1 MELALV
7 PESGP
12 SLSKRVFFQAWPLVA
27 DWIRADRN
35 KGNRRIVSKMCK
47 RQEKHLLQTPFWRMR
62 LYVKAHS
69 QGIGHGNALD
79 PEDPYRGWD
88 SFFETYHAEG
98 PKTEQEEW
106 LVHSLWEEY
115 TKNSDRIA
123 EQKDLIQQYKDD
135 MWDESDSSLD
145 SSINVGIVSR
155 DGSCSSFT
163 DTDEEPFWDFNWWL
177 FNRESVPRSPDR
189 DRAHHGY
196 WARWRAQRRA
206 EVRRAEEQAGVH
218 WTQVPSPNEDV
229 PLPVS
234 ESTGQNRAFNIDAFL
249 SLPRYVDLALP
260 SPSEEVLLP
269 VSDRTPG
276 PDTHGR
282 AFSSDEDGDGPCVPI
297 QHLTRYFRSCF
308 GKKDEK
314 ENDLMV
320 MQALHERADVPPA
333 CEICHTPCRL
343 YASCSFCGQSP
354 VMHHGRCCWS
364 NPGRRRREAEKA
376 AAADEEWL

>member
-1 MELALV
+1 
-7 PESGP
+7 
-12 SLSKRVFFQAWPLVA
+12 
-27 DWIRADRN
+27 
-35 KGNRRIVSKMCK
+35 
-47 RQEKHLLQTPFWRMR
+47 
-62 LYVKAHS
+62 
-69 QGIGHGNALD
+69 ALD

-98 PKTEQEEW
+98 PKTAQEVW
-106 LVHSLWEEY
+106 LVRSLWEEY

-163 DTDEEPFWDFNWWL
+163 DTDEEPFWDFSWWR
-177 FNRESVPRSPDR
+177 FSRESAPGIPHRG
-189 DRAHHGY
+189 RAHHEY
-196 WARWRAQRRA
+196 WTRWRAQRRA

-218 WTQVPSPNEDV
+218 WSQGWPDFEN
-229 PLPVS
+229 
-234 ESTGQNRAFNIDAFL
+234 AFL
-249 SLPRYVDLALP
+249 LSPRHDDLALP
-260 SPSEEVLLP
+260 NLIEEVLVP
-269 VSDRTPG
+269 VSDRAPG

-297 QHLTRYFRSCF
+297 QSLTRYFRSCL
-308 GKKDEK
+308 GKRDEK
-314 ENDLMV
+314 ENDLMI
-320 MQALHERADVPPA
+320 MQALRERADVPPA

-343 YASCSFCGQSP
+343 YAFCSFCGQSP
-354 VMHHGRCCWS
+354 VMHHGRCCYL

>member
-1 MELALV
+1 MELALA

-12 SLSKRVFFQAWPLVA
+12 SLSKRIFFRAWPLIA

-47 RQEKHLLQTPFWRMR
+47 KQKKHLLQTPFWRMR
-62 LYVKAHS
+62 LYVKARS
-69 QGIGHGNALD
+69 QGIGHGDTLD

-88 SFFETYHAEG
+88 SFFETNHAEG

-106 LVHSLWEEY
+106 LAQSLWEEH

-163 DTDEEPFWDFNWWL
+163 DTDEEPFWDFDWWL
-177 FNRESVPRSPDR
+177 FNRESVPKSPDR

-196 WARWRAQRRA
+196 WAEWRAQRRA
-206 EVRRAEEQAGVH
+206 EVRRAEEEAGVH
-218 WTQVPSPNEDV
+218 WTQMPSPNEDV
-229 PLPVS
+229 PLPV
-234 ESTGQNRAFNIDAFL
+234 I
-249 SLPRYVDLALP
+249 
-260 SPSEEVLLP
+260 
-269 VSDRTPG
+269 DRTPG

-308 GKKDEK
+308 GKRDKK
-314 ENDLMV
+314 ENDLIV
-320 MQALHERADVPPA
+320 MRASRERADVPPA
-333 CEICHTPCRL
+333 CDICHTPCRL
-343 YASCSFCGQSP
+343 YAFCSFCGKGP